1 MMTRTLYY
9 GGPILTMEQPLY
21 AQALV
26 TQEEDILYVGE
37 LEEARTLAGPDA
49 RQVNLEGRCL
59 MPAFVDPHSHL
70 AACANAL
77 LQAPLGE
84 CVTQEEICKRMSDF
98 VRDSGAKPGTWVM
111 GAGYDQNNLVEGTP
125 PDRWALDRAC
135 PENPAVIQHASGH
148 VGVFNSLAL
157 EQLGV
162 GEDTPCPEGGVMER
176 DGEGRLTGYM
186 EENAFLTL
194 LGRAPMSD
202 ASKFLEAFSTAQK
215 QYAAR
220 GITTVQEGM
229 FPRQLAPLYH
239 QLLEHQLLKLDVVA
253 YADGADPALAE
264 EFADYVGGYR
274 RNFKL
279 GGFKIFLDGSPQG
292 RTAWMRE
299 PYAGETDYRGY
310 PTLTDEQVYERV
322 RMAGEKH
329 MQLLAHCNG
338 DRAAQQYLDAL
349 ERAAGE
355 GKCPPRPVMIH
366 AQLLGRDQL
375 ERVRKLGVIPSFFV
389 AHVYHWG
396 DVHVKNFGLE
406 RAEHISPAG
415 SALAQNIPFTFHQ
428 DAPVIKPD
436 MLETVWCAANRL
448 TRSGRL
454 LGEDERI
461 PVLEALRAVTV
472 NAAWQ
477 YFEEEHKGSLRP
489 GKRADLVLLSADP
502 LAVPVEKI
510 REIQVLETIKAGE
523 TIYQSENKGGPRA

>member
-1 MMTRTLYY
+1 MRRTLYC

-26 TQEEDILYVGE
+26 TEGETILYAGE
-37 LEEARTLAGPDA
+37 LEQARVLAGA
-49 RQVNLEGRCL
+49 GAQRVELEGRCL
-59 MPAFVDPHSHL
+59 MPAFLDPHSHL
-70 AACANAL
+70 AACANAR

-84 CVTQEEICKRMSDF
+84 CVTQEEICTRMADF
-98 VRDSGAKPGTWVM
+98 VRDSGAKPGEWVM
-111 GAGYDQNNLVEGTP
+111 GAGYDQNNLAEGAP
-125 PDRWALDRAC
+125 PDRWALDGAC

-157 EQLGV
+157 KRLGV
-162 GEDTPCPEGGVMER
+162 GEDAPCPDGGVMER

-202 ASKFLEAFSTAQK
+202 MSKFLEAFAAAQK
-215 QYAAR
+215 QYAAH

-229 FPRQLAPLYH
+229 FPRQLVPLYR
-239 QLLEHQLLKLDVVA
+239 QLLSENRLKLDVVA

-264 EFADYVGGYR
+264 EFAGYAGRYR
-274 RNFKL
+274 RHFKL

-299 PYAGETDYRGY
+299 PYAGEADYRGY

-322 RMAGEKH
+322 RMAGERH

-338 DRAAQQYLDAL
+338 DRAAGQYLDAL
-349 ERAAGE
+349 ERAAAE
-355 GKCPPRPVMIH
+355 GRCPPRPVMIH

-375 ERVRKLGVIPSFFV
+375 ERVKKLGVIPSFFV

-396 DVHVKNFGLE
+396 EVHVKNFGLR

-415 SALAQNIPFTFHQ
+415 SALKLGIPFTFHQ

-436 MLETVWCAANRL
+436 MLETVWCAANRR
-448 TRSGRL
+448 TREGRL
-454 LGEDERI
+454 LGGDERI

-472 NAAWQ
+472 NAARQ
-477 YFEEEHKGSLRP
+477 YFEEETKGSLRP

-502 LAVPVEKI
+502 LAVPAERI
-510 REIQVLETIKAGE
+510 REIQVLETIKEGE
-523 TIYQSENKGGPRA
+523 TIYAKETEGGGKA

>member
-1 MMTRTLYY
+1 MRQTLYY

-26 TQEEDILYVGE
+26 TRGETILFAGE
-37 LEEARTLAGPDA
+37 LDQARTVAGADA

-59 MPAFVDPHSHL
+59 MPAFLDPHSHL
-70 AACANAL
+70 TACANAL

-84 CVTQEEICKRMSDF
+84 CVTQEEICQRMADF
-98 VRDSGAKPGTWVM
+98 VRDSGAAPGEWVM
-111 GAGYDQNNLVEGTP
+111 GAGYDQNNLAEGAP

-157 EQLGV
+157 ERLGV
-162 GEDTPCPEGGVMER
+162 GEDTPCPDGGVMER

-194 LGRAPMSD
+194 LKQAPMSD
-202 ASKFLEAFSTAQK
+202 GAKLLEAFSTAQA

-229 FPRQLAPLYH
+229 FPRQLAPLYR
-239 QLLEHQLLKLDVVA
+239 QLLAENRLKLDVVA

-264 EFADYVGGYR
+264 EFADYVGHYR
-274 RNFKL
+274 GGFKL

-299 PYAGETDYRGY
+299 PYAGQADYRGY
-310 PTLTDEQVYERV
+310 PTLTDEQVYQRV
-322 RMAGEKH
+322 RMAGERH

-349 ERAAGE
+349 ERAAEE

-366 AQLLGRDQL
+366 AQLLGCDQL
-375 ERVRKLGVIPSFFV
+375 ERVKRLGVIPSFFV

-396 DVHVKNFGLE
+396 DIHVKNFGLT

-415 SALAQNIPFTFHQ
+415 SALQLGIPFTFHQ

-436 MLETVWCAANRL
+436 MLETVWCAANRI

-454 LGEDERI
+454 LGGEERI

-477 YFEEEHKGSLRP
+477 YFEEAEKGSLHP
-489 GKRADLVLLSADP
+489 GKRADLVILSDDP
-502 LAVPVEKI
+502 LAVAVDRI
-510 REIQVLETIKAGE
+510 REIQVLETIKAGQTLYRKE
-523 TIYQSENKGGPRA
+523 KEGEGKV